1 MSEMH
6 HIRIGVIGA
15 GTMGLRVLKAIRT
28 HTAFNVVGVY
38 DPDAGARAR
47 VHALDPALP
56 LSANPAELS
65 FQPGLDALYVA
76 SPPARHL
83 EHLRL
88 AQDAGVAVLCEK
100 PLAASL
106 ADVAAIERLV
116 LPRCAVNFPF
126 ACVPAARQMVQMAD
140 SGVLGAFSGARITLR
155 FSEWP
160 RVWQRGA
167 ATWLDMPEQ
176 GGFTR
181 EVLSHFLFLALRL
194 FGPLEL
200 VDHQLDRVPGKTETG
215 LRARLRHALGILDI
229 DAAVYGSVAESN
241 CFEWRGTRGSARLR
255 DWYGLEAT
263 GVPPIAP
270 VDPTPYTLDAF
281 ARAFRNEAGTGLATV
296 SEARQVAELV
306 ETLLA

>member
-1 MSEMH
+1 MCLRLACAPQQKQQGNEIFGTGRGLSVIAVRLAHLGDVMSEMH

-200 VDHQLDRVPGKTETG
+200 VDHQLDRVPG
-215 LRARLRHALGILDI
+215 
-229 DAAVYGSVAESN
+229 
-241 CFEWRGTRGSARLR
+241 
-255 DWYGLEAT
+255 
-263 GVPPIAP
+263 
-270 VDPTPYTLDAF
+270 
-281 ARAFRNEAGTGLATV
+281 
-296 SEARQVAELV
+296 
-306 ETLLA
+306 